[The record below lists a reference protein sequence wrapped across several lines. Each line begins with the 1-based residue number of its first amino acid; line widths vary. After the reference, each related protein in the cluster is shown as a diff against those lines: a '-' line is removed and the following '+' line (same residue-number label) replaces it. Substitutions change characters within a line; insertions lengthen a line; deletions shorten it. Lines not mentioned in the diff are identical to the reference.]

1 MTKKKLRVLLCL
13 LALVCLL
20 CVSVNA
26 EQAPILPEQT
36 GTIQTSDPEAPQ
48 SGLRTSARSADDT
61 LAEVKKTLKQGL
73 LALQDSIDVSQ
84 FEIST
89 DEIGEV
95 KNVYGQ
101 LIQENPELFFVGF
114 DSDYREINGLITEIV
129 PYYELDRQ
137 LYTTGLPEAQRSEIK
152 QRQAALEQVVGE
164 IVAQVDASWTE
175 LQKALFLH
183 DYLATHAQ
191 YDTTYTGND
200 AYTILVMGTGVCE
213 AYTRAYQLLLNRVG
227 IASGIVRSQNL
238 DHVWNLVRIAGS
250 WYHIDVTWDDPLQ
263 DRIGQV
269 SHKHFCTSDAKR
281 VELVKDEKKDQANWT
296 FELDWEYSLTVTT
309 SASFDSS
316 YWASVDSAF
325 VQLDGTWYYL
335 SYSYNEN
342 SGIQSELMQTQDPAQ
357 AGTRNKLLNAVWYDW
372 TDRYNYAGFAYP
384 G

>member
-1 MTKKKLRVLLCL
+1 MKKKLRVLLCL

-73 LALQDSIDVSQ
+73 LAVQDSIDVSQ
-84 FEIST
+84 YEIFPEEFETIYKQVV
-89 DEIGEV
+89 D
-95 KNVYGQ
+95 
-101 LIQENPELFFVGF
+101 ENPELFYVKGGYGY
-114 DSDYREINGLITEIV
+114 DAHTTVSNVY
-129 PYYELDRQ
+129 PHYELDRMSDA
-137 LYTTGLPEAQRSEIK
+137 GLTEAQRSEIK

-191 YDTTYTGND
+191 YDTTYTGYD
-200 AYTILVMGTGVCE
+200 AYTILVKGTGVCE
-213 AYTRAYQLLLNRVG
+213 AYTRAYRLLLNRVG

-263 DRIGQV
+263 DRIGRV

-342 SGIQSELMQTQDPAQ
+342 SGIRSELMQTQDPAQ